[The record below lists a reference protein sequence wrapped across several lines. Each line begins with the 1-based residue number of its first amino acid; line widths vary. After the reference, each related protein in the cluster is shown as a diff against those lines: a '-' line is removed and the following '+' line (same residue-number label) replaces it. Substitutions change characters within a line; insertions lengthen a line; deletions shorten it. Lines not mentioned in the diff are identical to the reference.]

1 MSIWYVNNS
10 KTCSPLVEVQSS
22 LSYISFSFILWCH
35 SQFVCDF
42 KYVVIYILESYLF
55 VLSTTDCCHLHLVSL
70 IEVIYFL
77 LSFTVCCHLYFVF
90 FFLSCCHLY
99 FVVIFLL
106 LSFISCCHLYF
117 VVIFLLFSF
126 ISCCH
131 LYFVVIFLLFLFI
144 SCCSFPVC
152 WGSWC
157 YETTEGWIS
166 QVQVYRSDCQP
177 SSSTRYV

>member
-1 MSIWYVNNS
+1 MVVQPFRIGFRYQLWTLKVNMSIWYVNNS

-106 LSFISCCHLYF
+106 
-117 VVIFLLFSF
+117 
-126 ISCCH
+126 
-131 LYFVVIFLLFLFI
+131 FLFI